1 MFNEVKYV
9 TTKGDGSGEGWA
21 GMGWDGIGERGV
33 GREEGGER
41 KGREGRGREGRG
53 GQVLLDVAKG
63 NYFWFQVLKLL
74 CRKAG

>member
-1 MFNEVKYV
+1 M
-9 TTKGDGSGEGWA
+9 GRGGP
-21 GMGWDGIGERGV
+21 GWDGMESGRG
-33 GREEGGER
+33 GWGG
-41 KGREGRGREGRG
+41 KGRGKEGKGRAGRGREGRG